1 MQRVTAALAII
12 LLTTTIGCS
21 STSVEQQTANA
32 AAQAQGREGTVAMTG
47 GAELDPV
54 VCKRE
59 IQTGTRIARRVCMR
73 QSQWDLATD
82 AGSKMATDVQR
93 RMVQTGNSVNPY

>member
-1 MQRVTAALAII
+1 MQCHAAVLSAV
-12 LLTTTIGCS
+12 LLSFTVGCS
-21 STSVEQQTANA
+21 STSVAPPTANA
-32 AAQAQGREGTVAMTG
+32 APPPAAAGEVAST

-59 IQTGTRIARRVCMR
+59 MQTGTRIARRVCMR
-73 QSQWDLATD
+73 QSQWDLVKE

-93 RMVQTGNSVNPY
+93 RTVQTGNTVNPN